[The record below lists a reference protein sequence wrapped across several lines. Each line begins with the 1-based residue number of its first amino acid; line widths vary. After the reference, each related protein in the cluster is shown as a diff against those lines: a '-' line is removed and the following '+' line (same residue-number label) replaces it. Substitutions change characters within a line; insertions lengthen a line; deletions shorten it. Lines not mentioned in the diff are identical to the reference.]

1 MKIIAVDPFYLRMP
15 DITAAADGTQDTLLV
30 RIRTDAGLEG
40 WGECDA
46 SPLVSLT
53 VYCCPMSHGNI
64 INLRTSLIGET
75 LDGLEDVLRLS
86 EKALRNG
93 LDIQQI
99 QHAYSGAEMALWDII
114 GQKLEKPVYRL
125 LESALGTRAYSNR
138 GTADIAHPKL
148 PYASVLFGDTPAAT
162 YRIAAGLREQ
172 GYRAAKFGWGP
183 IGKLGEANDIALV
196 RAARE
201 GMGTEAQI
209 MIDAG
214 VVWGKDYD
222 TAYQRAAAFAQFSPT
237 WLEEPLAPHA
247 IDAYGALTDLLK
259 GSEVTN
265 PAHGTGVPIAAGE
278 GSNSYR
284 MAEDLIVHG
293 GIQFVQIDAGRI
305 GGIAP
310 AFQVRQLAEQHGIQY
325 VNHTF
330 KSHLSLAAALH
341 VFATNPDFN
350 LLEYPAAGSEL
361 SQRLVTEPLQVE
373 SDGLVRVK
381 ELPGLGVRVDTEAIR
396 PYLAPVR
403 IVVGAAP
410 VFEQDD
416 F

>member
-1 MKIIAVDPFYLRMP
+1 MKIVAIDPFYCRMP
-15 DITAAADGTQDTLLV
+15 NITNAADGTQDTLLIRV
-30 RIRTDAGLEG
+30 RTDAGLEG

-46 SPLVSLT
+46 SPLVSLA

-64 INLRTSLIGET
+64 VNIRTSLLGET
-75 LDGLEDVLRLS
+75 LETADDVLRLS
-86 EKALRNG
+86 EKTLRNG

-99 QHAYSGAEMALWDII
+99 QHAYSGAEIALWDVL

-125 LESALGTRAYSNR
+125 LAEVSD
-138 GTADIAHPKL
+138 TASTPHPKL
-148 PYASVLFGDTPAAT
+148 PYASVLFGDTPEAT
-162 YRIAAGLREQ
+162 YRIARRLREH

-183 IGKLGEANDIALV
+183 MGKFGEANDVALV

-201 GMGTEAQI
+201 GLGSTAQL

-214 VVWGKDYD
+214 VVWESDYE
-222 TAYQRAAAFAQFSPT
+222 TAYQRAEAFSQFSPT
-237 WLEEPLAPHA
+237 WLEEPLSPDA
-247 IDAYGALTDLLK
+247 IDAYRHLTERK
-259 GSEVTN
+259 PT
-265 PAHGTGVPIAAGE
+265 VPIAAGE
-278 GSNSYR
+278 GSDTYR
-284 MAEDLIVHG
+284 AAEDLIVHG

-305 GGIAP
+305 GGMMP
-310 AFQVRQLAEQHGIQY
+310 AFRVRQLAEQRGIQY

-341 VFATNPDFN
+341 VFATNPDFD

-361 SQRLVTEPLQVE
+361 SQRLVKEPFQVDA
-373 SDGLVRVK
+373 DGKVRVN
-381 ELPGLGVRVDTEAIR
+381 ELPGLGVSVDVAAIR

-403 IVVGAAP
+403 IQVGTD
-410 VFEQDD
+410 VIFEQAD

>member
-1 MKIIAVDPFYLRMP
+1 MKITAVDPFYLRMP
-15 DITAAADGTQDTLLV
+15 DITTAADGTQDTLLV
-30 RIRTDAGLEG
+30 RIQTDTGLEG

-46 SPLVSLT
+46 SPLVSLA

-64 INLRTSLIGET
+64 INIRSSLIGET
-75 LDGLEDVLRLS
+75 LEGPDDILRLS
-86 EKALRNG
+86 EKTLRNG

-99 QHAYSGAEMALWDII
+99 QHAYSGAEIALWDVV
-114 GQKLEKPVYRL
+114 GQQLNKPIYRL
-125 LESALGTRAYSNR
+125 LAEMSGTSS
-138 GTADIAHPKL
+138 TAHPKL

-162 YRIAAGLREQ
+162 YRIAARLREQ

-183 IGKLGEANDIALV
+183 MGKFGEANDIALV

-214 VVWGKDYD
+214 VVWGSDHE
-222 TAYQRAAAFAQFSPT
+222 TAYQRAEAFSQFSPT
-237 WLEEPLAPHA
+237 WLEEPLAPDA
-247 IDAYGALTDLLK
+247 VDAYGALTRR
-259 GSEVTN
+259 N
-265 PAHGTGVPIAAGE
+265 PSVRIAAGE
-278 GSNSYR
+278 GSNTYR
-284 MAEDLIVHG
+284 MAEDIIVHG
-293 GIQFVQIDAGRI
+293 GIEFVQIDAGRI
-305 GGIAP
+305 GGILP
-310 AFQVRQLAEQHGIQY
+310 SFQVRQLAEEHGIQY

-361 SQRLVTEPLQVE
+361 AQRLVAEPFEVE
-373 SDGLVRVK
+373 SDGRVRIK
-381 ELPGLGVRVDTEAIR
+381 ELPGLGVHVDTEAIR

-403 IVVGAAP
+403 IEVGTDA
-410 VFEQDD
+410 VFEQGRL
-416 F
+416 